1 MLGMPMTSDSFKEDI
16 LAASDRLFVTSPVTV
31 LRHVTFF
38 CQMYATGT
46 HVARTAITM
55 GL

>member
-16 LAASDRLFVTSPVTV
+16 LAASGRLFVTSPVTV